1 MGPPFN
7 KSSAVITWQNAN
19 FALYCLFGRAV
30 STYISVSEVITVLIK
45 YYVCKCPSCTRHQYI
60 SNHNIEAVKFAS
72 YPCLWA
78 SWESSSKKTFIG
90 LVLENETEKQQYTFF
105 FSLNIMFADALGP
118 PVTRSSAVITIKM
131 QTQHPFVVLDFEI
144 AIRQTYIV
152 WCHRSDVN
160 LKIYTFFCDKSHNI
174 ENVNTVSFC
183 CLWESHTTNI
193 PVHCFNAA
201 GAILESQH
209 TCTVVHKTIMST
221 DVPGTPVTRS
231 SAAATIISET

>member
-1 MGPPFN
+1 MWFQNRNAYTCVYIFKYIQLCPLIPMGPHFN

-60 SNHNIEAVKFAS
+60 NNHNIEAVKFAS

-90 LVLENETEKQQYTFF
+90 LVLENETEKQQYTFFF

-152 WCHRSDVN
+152 
-160 LKIYTFFCDKSHNI
+160 
-174 ENVNTVSFC
+174 
-183 CLWESHTTNI
+183 
-193 PVHCFNAA
+193 
-201 GAILESQH
+201 
-209 TCTVVHKTIMST
+209 
-221 DVPGTPVTRS
+221 
-231 SAAATIISET
+231 

>member
-1 MGPPFN
+1 MWFQNRNAYTCVYIFKYIQLCPLIPMGPHFN

-105 FSLNIMFADALGP
+105 FFIEHYVCRCP
-118 PVTRSSAVITIKM
+118 RSTCYQVI
-131 QTQHPFVVLDFEI
+131 
-144 AIRQTYIV
+144 
-152 WCHRSDVN
+152 S
-160 LKIYTFFCDKSHNI
+160 SHN
-174 ENVNTVSFC
+174 NKNGSTANRYGYTHR
-183 CLWESHTTNI
+183 L
-193 PVHCFNAA
+193 
-201 GAILESQH
+201 GLSQMKS
-209 TCTVVHKTIMST
+209 TCV
-221 DVPGTPVTRS
+221 
-231 SAAATIISET
+231 

>member
-1 MGPPFN
+1 MGPHFN

-105 FSLNIMFADALGP
+105 FFSLNIMFADALGP

-152 WCHRSDVN
+152 GKWNRKATVH
-160 LKIYTFFCDKSHNI
+160 IFFFSLNI
-174 ENVNTVSFC
+174 MF
-183 CLWESHTTNI
+183 
-193 PVHCFNAA
+193 A
-201 GAILESQH
+201 GALG
-209 TCTVVHKTIMST
+209 
-221 DVPGTPVTRS
+221 PPVTRS
-231 SAAATIISET
+231 SAVITIKMQH